1 MGSYLSEPIV
11 DKVSADEIGK
21 EMSYGSSSMQGWR
34 ISQEDAHNHI
44 LNYDTGKCLFAVYD
58 GHGGHEVAEYCSK
71 YLPDYIKQNS
81 NYASGNY
88 EKALVDSFIGFDA
101 TLVDRKVVAELK
113 QIQNNG
119 EEEKED
125 EEEEINHLC
134 QEASMPIEQ
143 VIAKYGGS
151 PQSNGAPASTG
162 EPSKPLAN
170 PALAGLRSGES
181 SKPISPFL
189 RGKVNKNLGEG
200 GSGLNKH
207 IRFNEQGDEV
217 KVNGSHNP
225 EETET
230 KDGVKQESVNGDSKS
245 LVESVVTQNGDS
257 KENTDVKSED
267 KAEVNGETTPRVE
280 DASSEKENKDTNGV
294 TDSKEQD
301 KVVVETIDFKGK
313 GKGKGKGKSSQ
324 VKSSTLSFDIEVT
337 KEQLQQVKEK
347 KMKRSAYEIYS
358 NLLKDAA
365 QSGDEESEDSQDEEF
380 GADVDSDSDSDEDGI
395 EVDLEGEMDEDEEDS
410 DDVDEEDEEE
420 DGPLIEAD
428 FTEEPGNDSGCT
440 AVLALIAGSKLYVA
454 NAGDSRCVVCRDG
467 KPLEMSFDHK
477 PEDEIELNRIKTA
490 GGKVTPDG
498 RVNGGLNLS
507 RAIGDHA
514 YKQNKSL
521 PLKDQMISSQPDIK
535 VLDLDL
541 EKDSWMILACD
552 GIWNFMSNEEVVQF
566 VEKRIH
572 STEDGKLSTIC
583 EELFEDCLAPDTGG
597 DGTGCDNMTAVIVK
611 FKPALA
617 HRKDVLTSTD
627 SLSATSS
634 SVAGVGSSSSS
645 SSASG
650 SSSSGA
656 SSSSVVGASASA
668 SSAPSSTSTTSST
681 ATVDGADNDSEE
693 PAPKRVKLDVEQ

>member
-1 MGSYLSEPIV
+1 
-11 DKVSADEIGK
+11 
-21 EMSYGSSSMQGWR
+21 
-34 ISQEDAHNHI
+34 
-44 LNYDTGKCLFAVYD
+44 
-58 GHGGHEVAEYCSK
+58 
-71 YLPDYIKQNS
+71 
-81 NYASGNY
+81 
-88 EKALVDSFIGFDA
+88 
-101 TLVDRKVVAELK
+101 LK

-119 EEEKED
+119 EEDKED

-134 QEASMPIEQ
+134 EEASMPIEQ
-143 VIAKYGGS
+143 VIAKYGGTT
-151 PQSNGAPASTG
+151 QASAAAAASSAG

-170 PALAGLRSGES
+170 PALSGLRSGEN

-189 RGKVNKNLGEG
+189 RGKVNRNLGEG
-200 GSGLNKH
+200 SSGLNKH
-207 IRFNEQGDEV
+207 IRFNEQGEEV
-217 KVNGSHNP
+217 KVNGSHSQ
-225 EETET
+225 EESET
-230 KDGVKQESVNGDSKS
+230 KDDVKNESVNGDSKS
-245 LVESVVTQNGDS
+245 SDEPVTQNGDS
-257 KENTDVKSED
+257 KENNDIKSED
-267 KAEVNGETTPRVE
+267 KVEVNGETTPGVE

-294 TDSKEQD
+294 TETEKE
-301 KVVVETIDFKGK
+301 KVVAEAIDFKGK

-358 NLLKDAA
+358 NLLKDVA
-365 QSGDEESEDSQDEEF
+365 QSGDEESEDSEDEEF

-395 EVDLEGEMDEDEEDS
+395 EVDLEADMDEDEEDS

-440 AVLALIAGSKLYVA
+440 AVLALIAGTRLYVA

-566 VEKRIH
+566 VNKRIH
-572 STEDGKLSTIC
+572 STQDGKLSTIC
-583 EELFEDCLAPDTGG
+583 EELFEECLAPDTGG
-597 DGTGCDNMTAVIVK
+597 DGTGCDNMTAVIVR

-617 HRKDVLTSTD
+617 NRKDVLTSTHSD
-627 SLSATSS
+627 SCSS
-634 SVAGVGSSSSS
+634 SSAAGAGSSSFSAAASGCSSAAASGSSSSGA
-645 SSASG
+645 SASG

-656 SSSSVVGASASA
+656 SGSS
-668 SSAPSSTSTTSST
+668 STTSAGSSSSSGGSGPSTSNT
-681 ATVDGADNDSEE
+681 ATAVDADNDKNDSEE
-693 PAPKRVKLDVEQ
+693 PAAKRVKLDSEQ

>member
-11 DKVSADEIGK
+11 DKVSADEIGE

-44 LNYDTGKCLFAVYD
+44 LNYDTGKNLFAVYD

-71 YLPDYIKQNS
+71 YLPDYIKQNA

-119 EEEKED
+119 EEDKED

-134 QEASMPIEQ
+134 EEASMPIEQ
-143 VIAKYGGS
+143 VIAKYGGTT
-151 PQSNGAPASTG
+151 QASAAVAAASSAG
-162 EPSKPLAN
+162 EPSKQLVN
-170 PALAGLRSGES
+170 PALAGLRSGEN

-189 RGKVNKNLGEG
+189 RGKVNRNLGEG
-200 GSGLNKH
+200 SSGLNKH
-207 IRFNEQGDEV
+207 IRFNEQGEEV
-217 KVNGSHNP
+217 KVNGTHSS
-225 EETET
+225 EESET
-230 KDGVKQESVNGDSKS
+230 KDDVKKESVNGESKS
-245 LVESVVTQNGDS
+245 SDEPVTQNGDN
-257 KENTDVKSED
+257 KENNDIKSED
-267 KAEVNGETTPRVE
+267 KVEVNDETTPGVE

-294 TDSKEQD
+294 TETDKE
-301 KVVVETIDFKGK
+301 KVVAEAIDFKGK

-358 NLLKDAA
+358 NLLKDVA
-365 QSGDEESEDSQDEEF
+365 QSGDEESEDSDDEEF

-395 EVDLEGEMDEDEEDS
+395 EVDLEADMDEDEEDS

-440 AVLALIAGSKLYVA
+440 AVLALIAGTRLYVA

-566 VEKRIH
+566 VNKRIH
-572 STEDGKLSTIC
+572 STQDGKLSTIC
-583 EELFEDCLAPDTGG
+583 EELFEECLAPDTGG
-597 DGTGCDNMTAVIVK
+597 DGTGCDNMTAVIVR

-617 HRKDVLTSTD
+617 NRKDILTSTHSD
-627 SLSATSS
+627 SGSS
-634 SVAGVGSSSSS
+634 SSTAGAGSSSSS
-645 SSASG
+645 GAASGGSSSATSAG
-650 SSSSGA
+650 SSSSSG
-656 SSSSVVGASASA
+656 GCG
-668 SSAPSSTSTTSST
+668 PSTTSKSST
-681 ATVDGADNDSEE
+681 VTTVGADNDKNDSEE
-693 PAPKRVKLDVEQ
+693 PAAKRIKLDSEQ